1 MYTLNST
8 PGQSLI
14 CLDRP
19 MSCLSWAPH
28 NGGRRSAVT
37 HLLNRTLPKNDLRS
51 LSSLRADLRR
61 DLTVSGLNP
70 NNVVAMLTTV
80 PQDYLGLS
88 SHAGSKGFVVT
99 TACTV
104 GLGNALAPGEHA
116 AHDEESGSEAHPTG
130 TINLIV
136 LVNRGLDEST
146 ALELSNTVSL
156 AKASVM
162 AELGLISRR
171 NGRLKLATGTD
182 CNAICWLPDHRISLQ
197 YAGLH
202 TRLAELTANAVR
214 SAMLKSLALR
224 LGLPDQPESRLLT
237 LAHSRLTAS

>member
-8 PGQSLI
+8 PGQTLI

-28 NGGRRSAVT
+28 NGGRRSDVT
-37 HLLNRTLPKNDLRS
+37 HLVNRTLPKNDLRS
-51 LSSLRADLRR
+51 LPSLRADLIGNLA
-61 DLTVSGLNP
+61 DSGLNP
-70 NNVVAMLTTV
+70 DKVVAMLTTV
-80 PQDYLGLS
+80 PQNYLGL
-88 SHAGSKGFVVT
+88 ARQEGPKGFVATV
-99 TACTV
+99 ACTV

-116 AHDEESGSEAHPTG
+116 AYDEESCAETHPTG
-130 TINLIV
+130 TINIMVLI
-136 LVNRGLDEST
+136 NRGMEEVA

-162 AELGLISRR
+162 SDIGLISRR
-171 NGRLKLATGTD
+171 HGRLKLATGTD

-202 TRLAELTANAVR
+202 TRLAELTSNAVR

-224 LGLPDQPESRLLT
+224 LGRPDRPESCLLT
-237 LAHSRLTAS
+237 LARSRLTAC